1 MKSEDDLMKNSKKI
15 ITIVIACISIM
26 MMIAGCS
33 PRRTG
38 NRIMNTGTGN
48 NITNPIG
55 RTTSNDMIYSNTL
68 NLLVKDG
75 TITKAQSDR
84 VLAAL
89 TTNNNGAVSLNQGLN
104 STGNYNQTGNGIVNP
119 SQANSVTGAP
129 TNTGMGTGNNINSG
143 TGTAINNGN
152 GTGIKTPMGVGTRM
166 DNTIGNGSLIDNKTG
181 TSNTIGVKPRTG
193 RSLGIGN
200 ARGNGTGI
208 GMGSGTNPKT
218 KTITKTI
225 SKTRMGMRTSI
236 NDGPM
241 TSQSISGTGVQN
253 TNITNKLSG
262 LVRSGVITQSQAN
275 MINKKIVEAMKNNQN
290 K

>member
-1 MKSEDDLMKNSKKI
+1 MKNSKKI

-48 NITNPIG
+48 NTTNQIG
-55 RTTSNDMIYSNTL
+55 RTTTKSTNMIYSNTL
-68 NLLVKDG
+68 SSLVKAG

-104 STGNYNQTGNGIVNP
+104 STGNYNQGNGIANP

-129 TNTGMGTGNNINSG
+129 TNTGIGTGNNINSG
-143 TGTAINNGN
+143 TGNSLNNGN
-152 GTGIKTPMGVGTRM
+152 GTGLGNEIGIRTPMGVGTRM
-166 DNTIGNGSLIDNKTG
+166 DNTIGNGSLTDNRTRTG
-181 TSNTIGVKPRTG
+181 TGNAIGTTPRTG
-193 RSLGIGN
+193 RELGIGN
-200 ARGNGTGI
+200 AEGEGTGV
-208 GMGSGTNPKT
+208 GMGSGTDPKT
-218 KTITKTI
+218 KTGTI
-225 SKTRMGMRTSI
+225 NRTGLGTSI

-241 TSQSISGTGVQN
+241 TSQSISGTGNQN
-253 TNITNKLSG
+253 ANITNKLSG
-262 LVRSGVITQSQAN
+262 LVSSGVITQSQAN
-275 MINKKIVEAMKNNQN
+275 IINKKITEAIKNNQN